1 MIKKNKKI
9 KPSPPDNGG
18 VPPTFESATFM
29 SSSDK
34 EKLSYNN
41 SKRKQLVEQRRK
53 SVRSQRNQ
61 E

>member
-1 MIKKNKKI
+1 MKKNKKI

-34 EKLSYNN
+34 EKLSYNDN
-41 SKRKQLVEQRRK
+41 KRKQLVAQRRK
-53 SVRSQRNQ
+53 SVFSQRNQ